1 MKTWAAM
8 VLILV
13 SAGTAD
19 AAKKSLSQEETV
31 TVCMGTPI
39 PGVPAAQS
47 VASGMF
53 AKIGVRIHWV
63 KYGNC
68 VPEAIRITFQTLN
81 DVGPEPE
88 ALAYALPY
96 QGRDIVV
103 LYGRIRRFGKDL
115 ETNLLAHVLTHEIT
129 HILQG
134 VARHSEAGVMKA
146 SWTYDDHTLMLH
158 NKPLPFTAL
167 DTALIHAGIDSRT
180 ARAGINRLAARAR
193 VP

>member
-39 PGVPAAQS
+39 PGVPPAQI

-53 AKIGVRIHWV
+53 AGIGVRLHWV
-63 KYGNC
+63 KYENC
-68 VPEAIRITFQTLN
+68 PPDAIRIAFRTG
-81 DVGPEPE
+81 DDEGVEPGT
-88 ALAYALPY
+88 LAYAMPY
-96 QGRDIVV
+96 QQRDIVV
-103 LYGRIRRFGKDL
+103 YFGRIRRFGKDL
-115 ETNLLAHVLTHEIT
+115 ETNLLAHVLAHEIT

-134 VARHSEAGVMKA
+134 VARHSEEGIMKA
-146 SWTYDDHTLMLH
+146 TWTQDDHGRMLH
-158 NKPLPFTAL
+158 NQPLPFTTL
-167 DTALIHAGIDSRT
+167 DVALIHAGTQRRIDRLT
-180 ARAGINRLAARAR
+180 AAAP